1 MRGIKIPQQGFGLKM
16 QGVGGGEGLMCK
28 GGVLAGHYGTIISVH
43 ITIVSLT
50 SGL

>member
-1 MRGIKIPQQGFGLKM
+1 MRGIKIPQQGLGLKM
-16 QGVGGGEGLMCK
+16 QGGRGLCAR

-50 SGL
+50 FGL